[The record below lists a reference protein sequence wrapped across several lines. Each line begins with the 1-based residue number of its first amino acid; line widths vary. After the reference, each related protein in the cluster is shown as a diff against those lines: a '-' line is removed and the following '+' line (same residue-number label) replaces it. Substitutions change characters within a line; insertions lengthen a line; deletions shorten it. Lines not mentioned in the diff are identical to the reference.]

1 MIVISIVI
9 MISAGGGSTQKRA
22 NEIDMLMS
30 DRAVPRRQ
38 STDQVRPELRKK
50 DDYRITKGMK

>member
-9 MISAGGGSTQKRA
+9 MISAGDGSTQKRA
-22 NEIDMLMS
+22 NEIDMLTS

-38 STDQVRPELRKK
+38 STDHSENRIQEEGR
-50 DDYRITKGMK
+50 YRIRKGMK